1 MEGKKAIGISMALVG
16 TVRYGFFQSF
26 YEGAKLTV
34 IETVAIAKGICG
46 FIVGAF
52 KGESGLLAQVTGPVG
67 IAGMVGQASSMG
79 LSYLLGFI
87 AMISINLAMLNLV
100 PFPALDGGRVLFVL
114 IEIVIRRKI
123 KPAIANWTN
132 MIGFGLLIALMLFI
146 TYNDILKLF
155 K

>member
-1 MEGKKAIGISMALVG
+1 
-16 TVRYGFFQSF
+16 
-26 YEGAKLTV
+26 
-34 IETVAIAKGICG
+34 
-46 FIVGAF
+46 
-52 KGESGLLAQVTGPVG
+52 VG

-79 LSYLLGFI
+79 LSYLFGFI

-114 IEIVIRRKI
+114 IEVVIRKKI

-146 TYNDILKLF
+146 TYKDILKLF